1 MRRIA
6 FLSICIAC
14 GAGDFAAKAAL
25 ENEIIAQFLRDNAAW
40 IATLLVAGLAGLGLV
55 LLLGYLYARH
65 RLRKLLKA
73 DTPLTEAQIA
83 EGLVD
88 MFTTPD
94 GVTNPTPQDR
104 QRAALVNAGTWL
116 MRRQATQ
123 FYFNVTVTVM
133 GGLIGTATLILLYEQ
148 NQKIDL
154 QNERITLQ
162 TDANITES
170 VLLEGTRRAALAS
183 DMTALFADI
192 RAAVRRK
199 NPRKD
204 AHRCLP
210 DRPRFETSFD
220 CWHIDEQS
228 GAARFHLSAELQ
240 ARVTSFVQRNTP
252 YRLAISED
260 APLSF
265 EEPLRHQFV
274 FQNLSPERGQLF
286 ETLLL
291 NRVFTGAYRF
301 WNAQL
306 TGADL
311 ARRDLSWAR
320 LKRADLAHA
329 KLEESDLKYARFEES
344 DLEAA
349 KLNDADMYNT
359 IFVDAV
365 MDAATLERA
374 NLERAILT
382 RASLKGANLGG
393 ANLRGAS
400 LVSAN
405 LRGANLSGVDFTDAM
420 LDDTDFSQ
428 VWAWRHLPPRGLAR
442 GKKIILCDFDEVND
456 HLWKK
461 PKDCPDATQLDAD

>member
-1 MRRIA
+1 M
-6 FLSICIAC
+6 
-14 GAGDFAAKAAL
+14 
-25 ENEIIAQFLRDNAAW
+25 
-40 IATLLVAGLAGLGLV
+40 
-55 LLLGYLYARH
+55 
-65 RLRKLLKA
+65 
-73 DTPLTEAQIA
+73 
-83 EGLVD
+83 
-88 MFTTPD
+88 
-94 GVTNPTPQDR
+94 
-104 QRAALVNAGTWL
+104 
-116 MRRQATQ
+116 
-123 FYFNVTVTVM
+123 
-133 GGLIGTATLILLYEQ
+133 
-148 NQKIDL
+148 
-154 QNERITLQ
+154 
-162 TDANITES
+162 
-170 VLLEGTRRAALAS
+170 
-183 DMTALFADI
+183 
-192 RAAVRRK
+192 
-199 NPRKD
+199 
-204 AHRCLP
+204 
-210 DRPRFETSFD
+210 
-220 CWHIDEQS
+220 
-228 GAARFHLSAELQ
+228 
-240 ARVTSFVQRNTP
+240 QRNTP